1 MDSHKF
7 QQAAQYAINL
17 LQHKIL
23 PVFTY
28 HNLDHTLDVVDA
40 CSHLAA
46 LEGIDEENCQL
57 LLIAAYYHDTGWIA
71 ISRMD
76 ADTYNAGRAL
86 HEQRAVQIARE
97 ILPTYGFTPEEI
109 ETITRLIIATK
120 LGHTPMDI
128 LEQVIADAD
137 MSPIGQNPSSFL
149 RTNAALRRELKAFG
163 MTVKDAEWYENQ
175 KEFLDRCSYYTAS
188 ARELFDKNR
197 LLNSVV
203 VQSHA
208 ATMKA

>member
-23 PVFTY
+23 PAFTY

-40 CSHLAA
+40 CAQLAE
-46 LEGIDEENCQL
+46 LEGIDEESNRL
-57 LLIAAYYHDTGWIA
+57 LLIAAYYHDTGWTA
-71 ISRMD
+71 ISKLD
-76 ADTYNAGRAL
+76 SDTYNAARAM

-97 ILPTYGFTPEEI
+97 ILPTYGFTTEEI
-109 ETITRLIIATK
+109 ETIARLILATK

-137 MSPIGQNPSSFL
+137 MSPIGQVPSSFL
-149 RTNAALRRELKAFG
+149 RTNTALRQELTAFG

-175 KEFLDRCSYYTAS
+175 KEFLDGCSYHTVS
-188 ARELFDKNR
+188 ARDLFDKNR

-203 VQSHA
+203 VNGIQQ
-208 ATMKA
+208 